1 MRRTADKA
9 QGECLD
15 VAVTSEKQVGV
26 PFGKL
31 RAGFR
36 LRESV
41 RFAHRIA
48 SLRMT
53 NVRSMASLRMT
64 VLFLIGLSTMGA
76 AHAGTVAQSSGAAKA
91 ISPVEQKLIDMEKS
105 LIEAKKKD
113 DGAFFKSRVAE
124 GFESVGI
131 DGQLVQGPEAIGS
144 LGDSGLVE
152 LTPYDMKVVTAGEGA
167 AIVTYDAIVREAPEE
182 DQGPPPRYQHFSSV
196 WVKVGDGWKLKFH
209 QATAAH
215 WGDW

>member
-1 MRRTADKA
+1 MRRTGIKDKA
-9 QGECLD
+9 WGEYLD
-15 VAVTSEKQVGV
+15 AAVESGGLIGV
-26 PFGKL
+26 L
-31 RAGFR
+31 R
-36 LRESV
+36 LREPV
-41 RFAHRIA
+41 RFAHRLA

-53 NVRSMASLRMT
+53 NVKPIASFRMT
-64 VLFLIGLSTMGA
+64 ILFLMCLSLADGTDVFVPRSVA
-76 AHAGTVAQSSGAAKA
+76 ATQSSVPAKA
-91 ISPVEQKLIDMEKS
+91 LGPLEQRLIDIEKS

-113 DGAFFKSRVAE
+113 DGAFFKSRVAD
-124 GFESVGI
+124 GFELVGI
-131 DGQLVQGPEAIGS
+131 DGKLLEGQEALDN

>member
-1 MRRTADKA
+1 
-9 QGECLD
+9 
-15 VAVTSEKQVGV
+15 
-26 PFGKL
+26 
-31 RAGFR
+31 
-36 LRESV
+36 
-41 RFAHRIA
+41 
-48 SLRMT
+48 MT
-53 NVRSMASLRMT
+53 I
-64 VLFLIGLSTMGA
+64 LFLMCLSLADGTDVFVPRSVA
-76 AHAGTVAQSSGAAKA
+76 ATQSSVPAKA
-91 ISPVEQKLIDMEKS
+91 LGPLEQRLIDIEKS

-113 DGAFFKSRVAE
+113 DGAFFKSRVAD
-124 GFESVGI
+124 GFELVGI
-131 DGQLVQGPEAIGS
+131 DGKLLEGQEALDN